1 MTFTYKHPKNLIV
14 HGVLRY
20 HIGKEEGQVTLLPT
34 LPDGV
39 VGLDILLDW
48 INDLKEEYNERL
60 KGL

>member
-1 MTFTYKHPKNLIV
+1 MWREVSYPKSCEM
-14 HGVLRY
+14 HGVLLY
-20 HIGKEEGQVTLLPT
+20 DTKKEEGRVRLLPT
-34 LPDGV
+34 LPDRV

>member
-1 MTFTYKHPKNLIV
+1 MIDEEM
-14 HGVLRY
+14 HGVLLYDVR
-20 HIGKEEGQVTLLPT
+20 KEEGKVRLLPT